1 MRPCLKGCLLNILN
15 PLADNVLQNLASS
28 AALEAVDQTT
38 DSDDAPVGAFRLHL
52 KHTCGW
58 KSIFQRKGLFVKSG
72 EGNTTDP
79 FEVCSEISTKAPEA
93 EQSVEL
99 EMQK

>member
-15 PLADNVLQNLASS
+15 NVLQNLASS

-38 DSDDAPVGAFRLHL
+38 DSDDAPVAVFRLQL
-52 KHTCGW
+52 KHTGGW
-58 KSIFQRKGLFVKSG
+58 RSIIQRKGFYVNSG
-72 EGNTTDP
+72 KGNTTDH
-79 FEVCSEISTKAPEA
+79 FEVCPEISKKAPEA
-93 EQSVEL
+93 GQSVEL